1 MRTYAL
7 MPKDSRKSFYNKAV
21 VRVSKNGT
29 QTLRSYTTDVA
40 RITPDGKV
48 ERLWGGWS
56 ATTGRHIAAFCG
68 MNKRE
73 FTNLPLAK

>member
-1 MRTYAL
+1 MKNLTLGEIEKLIWAK
-7 MPKDSRKSFYNKAV
+7 KDA
-21 VRVSKNGT
+21 
-29 QTLRSYTTDVA
+29 Q
-40 RITPDGKV
+40 

-68 MNKRE
+68 MNKKE